1 MFNVMKTNLWK
12 IAAILGLGVAAM
24 TSCNPTEKEPE
35 VVDPVFPT
43 EVTEANVEAGQ
54 SVEVSFTANLDWE
67 LSIPASEQN
76 KYWLDDAGIPASKV
90 TGKAGDQVVSVV
102 FSNDEYYDANA
113 VCEVTLAMG
122 GQSKVIARFTRLAIN
137 RTLEVYVAETSEWG
151 FKNTYAAEKATA
163 LALTTFEGDVTYTLP
178 VKVVANYD
186 WSLALPEWCAGSIAE
201 AETLSGKAGQTV
213 EVLLAGVL
221 AESVMAGAEGV
232 AKFIDAT
239 DNTKSIELPLTLP
252 AFGERL
258 EWVEPS
264 TMEFE
269 YTGSS
274 MPAIAYVLAPKGFVV
289 RALGWNGQWHDS
301 AFADWVTIQTE
312 ESADPEAILQNTAV
326 IFSIAANEGEERAAD
341 LFVFPASMA
350 NVAAGDICDF
360 NDPNCGFL
368 PQYAKYHV
376 GRFTQA
382 GVPMPFIVPQYP
394 SSMLE
399 AEGVFFTELG
409 PKDSDNIMQWDIEGA
424 ESYHKVTY
432 TGQWSYESAYFFI
445 NKPYASFKIYMDTQY
460 PEGFFT
466 AEVPEAEMEEYW
478 LEVWANPDKTL
489 GRFNMR
495 YTPATP
501 THAAVVYFDE
511 NGGKVAAV
519 LVEYNPSAGGSS
531 EGASFTV
538 ASGYAE
544 VMGLDVMGQPAG
556 MLNNMISGLGVTAQE
571 EKVIMAS
578 SPEVEFTTSF
588 SFSQIFIIDMMGNMV
603 DNTSAFSVYQSSN
616 TTFKVTAANES
627 QYLLVF
633 MDSMG
638 EVPVVVYYNCYF

>member
-35 VVDPVFPT
+35 VVDPVFPK

-90 TGKAGDQVVSVV
+90 SGKAGDQVVSVV

-122 GQSKVIARFTRLAIN
+122 GQSMVIARFTRLAIN
-137 RTLEVYVAETSEWG
+137 RTLEVYVAEASEWN
-151 FKNTYAAEKATA
+151 FKTTYGTEKATA
-163 LALTTFEGDVTYTLP
+163 LELTTFEGIATYTLP

-186 WSLALPEWCAGSIAE
+186 WSLALPEWCAGSIDE
-201 AETLSGKAGQTV
+201 AETLSGKAGQAV
-213 EVLLAGVL
+213 EVLLTGVL
-221 AESVMAGAEGV
+221 TESVMDGAEGV

-289 RALGWNGQWHDS
+289 RALAWNGEWHT
-301 AFADWVTIQTE
+301 AFADWVTIETE
-312 ESADPEAILQNTAV
+312 ESEDPEALLQNTAV
-326 IFSIAANEGEERAAD
+326 IFNIAANDGEERAAD

-350 NVAAGDICDF
+350 NVAAGDICDSE
-360 NDPNCGFL
+360 DPNCGIL
-368 PQYAKYHV
+368 PEYAKYHV

-399 AEGVFFTELG
+399 AEGVFFTNLG
-409 PKDSDNIMQWDIEGA
+409 PDDADNIMKYDIVDA

-432 TGQWSYESAYFFI
+432 TGEWSYESADFFI
-445 NKPYASFKIYMDTQY
+445 NKPYASFKIYKDDDYPFGLFATQ
-460 PEGFFT
+460 
-466 AEVPEAEMEEYW
+466 VPEDQLENYW

-501 THAAVVYFDE
+501 IHAAVVYFDE

-531 EGASFTV
+531 EGVAFTV
-538 ASGYAE
+538 ASGSAE
-544 VMGLDVMGQPAG
+544 VSSLEAIGHTPG
-556 MLNNMISGLGVTAQE
+556 MLNDKLSSAFGMTAQE

-578 SPEVEFTTSF
+578 SKEVEFTTNFNF
-588 SFSQIFIIDMMGNMV
+588 SEISILDMNGNKLA
-603 DNTSAFSVYQSSN
+603 NTSAFSVY
-616 TTFKVTAANES
+616 
-627 QYLLVF
+627 
-633 MDSMG
+633 
-638 EVPVVVYYNCYF
+638 

>member
-1 MFNVMKTNLWK
+1 MKTNFWK
-12 IAAILGLGVAAM
+12 FAAAFVVGLSAAVA
-24 TSCNPTEKEPE
+24 CQKDPEPE
-35 VVDPVFPT
+35 NIAPVFPS
-43 EVTEANVEAGQ
+43 EVIEQNVEAGAT
-54 SVEVSFTANLDWE
+54 VEVTFDANQDWE
-67 LSIPASEQN
+67 LSIPAAEQN
-76 KYWLDDAGIPASKV
+76 KYWLDDAGVPASKV
-90 TGKAGDQVVSVV
+90 TGKAGAQTVSVV
-102 FSNDEYYDANA
+102 FSEDQYYDAN
-113 VCEVTLAMG
+113 VLCEVTLSMG
-122 GQSKVIARFTRLAIN
+122 GQSKVIAKYTRLAIN
-137 RTLEVYVAETSEWG
+137 RTLEVYTAETSEWG
-151 FKNTYAAEKATA
+151 FKNTYTAEKATA

-186 WSLALPEWCAGSIAE
+186 WSLALPEWCAGSIAG

-213 EVLLAGVL
+213 EVLLTGVL
-221 AESVMAGAEGV
+221 AESVKAGAEGV

-239 DNTKSIELPLTLP
+239 DNTKTIDLPLTLP

-289 RALGWNGQWHDS
+289 RALAWNGEWHT
-301 AFADWVTIQTE
+301 AFADWVTIETDE
-312 ESADPEAILQNTAV
+312 PADPEALLQNIAV
-326 IFSIAANEGEERAAD
+326 IFNIAANEGEERAAD

-350 NVAAGDICDF
+350 NVAAGDICDSA
-360 NDPNCGFL
+360 DPNCGIL
-368 PQYAKYHV
+368 PEYAKYHV

-382 GVPMPFIVPQYP
+382 GVPMPFIAPQYP

-399 AEGVFFTELG
+399 AEGVFFTDLG
-409 PKDSDNIMQWDIEGA
+409 PNDSDNIMRYDIEGA

-432 TGQWSYESAYFFI
+432 TGQWSYKSAYFFI
-445 NKPYASFKIYMDTQY
+445 NKPYASFKIYKDDQY

-466 AEVPEAEMEEYW
+466 TAVPEAEMEEYW
-478 LEVWANPDKTL
+478 LEAWANQDKTI

-538 ASGYAE
+538 ASGSAE

-556 MLNNMISGLGVTAQE
+556 MLNSMISALGFTAKE

-578 SPEVEFTTSF
+578 SPEVEFTANF
-588 SFSQIFIIDMMGNMV
+588 NFSQIFIIDMMGNMV
-603 DNTSAFSVYQSSN
+603 ENTSAFSVYQTSN

>member
-137 RTLEVYVAETSEWG
+137 RTLEVYVAEASEWG
-151 FKNTYAAEKATA
+151 FKTTYGTEKATA
-163 LALTTFEGDVTYTLP
+163 LELTTFEGDVTYTLP

-186 WSLALPEWCAGSIAE
+186 WSLALPEWCAGSIDE
-201 AETLSGKAGQTV
+201 AETLSGKAGQAV
-213 EVLLAGVL
+213 EVLLNGVL

-232 AKFIDAT
+232 AKFIDAA
-239 DNTKSIELPLTLP
+239 DNTKSIEMPLTLP

-289 RALGWNGQWHDS
+289 RALGWNGEWHDS
-301 AFADWVTIQTE
+301 AFADWVTIETE
-312 ESADPEAILQNTAV
+312 ESEDPEALLQNTAV
-326 IFSIAANEGEERAAD
+326 IFNIAANEGQERAAD

-409 PKDSDNIMQWDIEGA
+409 PKDADNIMQWDIEGA

-432 TGQWSYESAYFFI
+432 TGEWSYESAYFSI
-445 NKPYASFKIYMDTQY
+445 NKPYASFKIYKDDQY

-466 AEVPEAEMEEYW
+466 TEVPEAEMEEYW
-478 LEVWANPDKTL
+478 LEAWANPGKTL

-501 THAAVVYFDE
+501 IHAAVVYFDE

-531 EGASFTV
+531 EGVAFTV
-538 ASGYAE
+538 ASGSAE
-544 VMGLDVMGQPAG
+544 VSSLEAIGQTPG
-556 MLNNMISGLGVTAQE
+556 MLNNMISGFGVTAQE

-578 SPEVEFTTSF
+578 TKEVEFTTNF
-588 SFSQIFIIDMMGNMV
+588 NFSQIFIIDMTGNMV
-603 DNTSAFSVYQSSN
+603 ENTSAFSVYQSSN
-616 TTFKVTAANES
+616 TTFKVTAASES
-627 QYLLVF
+627 QYLLIF
-633 MDSMG
+633 MDSAG
-638 EVPVVVYYNCYF
+638 GVPVVVYYNCWY